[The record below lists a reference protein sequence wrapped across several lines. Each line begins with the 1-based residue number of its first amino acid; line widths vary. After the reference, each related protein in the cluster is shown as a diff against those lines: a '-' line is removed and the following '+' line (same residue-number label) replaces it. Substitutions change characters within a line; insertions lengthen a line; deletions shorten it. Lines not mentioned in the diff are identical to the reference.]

1 MVFVL
6 TLPIKASHLL
16 APLTGARHH
25 VLEGAEPL
33 AREERSSKRTP
44 RWRRDEGEGVR
55 GAEKKEE
62 DEEEVGGDN
71 LATLITA
78 TVDQL
83 VLQGVL
89 KNIKINLKS
98 EQCQVPGGNN
108 SRTLQCSH
116 NIDKATTGYK
126 V

>member
-44 RWRRDEGEGVR
+44 RWRREEGEWVR

-62 DEEEVGGDN
+62 DEEEVGGGGQPGDPN
-71 LATLITA
+71 HSHGGPASATG
-78 TVDQL
+78 
-83 VLQGVL
+83 GV
-89 KNIKINLKS
+89 KK
-98 EQCQVPGGNN
+98 C
-108 SRTLQCSH
+108 
-116 NIDKATTGYK
+116 
-126 V
+126 